1 MEPWTLAAI
10 LIILLMLG
18 LFVDK
23 WLFSEARSTQNLL
36 IIISLVVFGSFGAPC
51 MQHHSYTR

>member
-1 MEPWTLAAI
+1 MEPWTLAAV

-23 WLFSEARSTQNLL
+23 FSEARSTQNLL
-36 IIISLVVFGSFGAPC
+36 KIITLVVFGSFGAPC